1 MNLWKVGSLVLVT
14 AVLLAA
20 CGGEDSSMQMPG
32 PAPSL
37 IYSYPA
43 EGQSQVSPRAS
54 LVLRFSQPVDQPELA
69 LEVGDE
75 RVEHKLTPVDGGQ
88 SWVIRPAAALQPATT
103 YSVRLQRP
111 VRAGDTVIEQLGRDG
126 NLEFQTRGSFSGI
139 RSLSGTSTEFEVED
153 MVPDGEHY
161 PLVDFS
167 TLRLSFSQPIHPAGA
182 VYGESVSLEDSA
194 GNLVP
199 ARVLSG
205 KRHLVIDPT
214 AGKDGSESDLIPGE
228 TYRLV
233 VRDLPNAY
241 GDQLANYETTL
252 IPQDSGP
259 GETLYQAAVTN
270 SDARDLRS
278 VLNGEPINGIALSSV
293 LLGDTPTSYQTGEM
307 WAELAYAPDY
317 PEMTPL
323 QIPAGTLLSSTSLDV
338 NVGGV
343 VPLMTNSG
351 VQTTGAIRVTTI
363 SDAVGYLYRNPYSD
377 ADDAPRHIRLF
388 MDVAMSTEEAQPNA
402 ALSQNILGLELVGT
416 AIIRNGTLEI
426 DALSMVEPRLLG
438 LENAVASLAFRI
450 EADTLDRA
458 QQNAPDPFVD
468 TRGPELLSWMPDEV
482 GTGLDNAHRP
492 GDPISLFFDEP
503 VSQDSLADGLRVFA
517 DGNPVEALDLSVD
530 GTSVSVMPAGGLV
543 HGTHYQIRL
552 TSDLTDLAGNGAV
565 PEELSFE
572 LPVQADPSA
581 SSPLA
586 VAVYPGFPCVTKGL
600 DLLNDQHGRCV
611 GAIDG
616 NGIDYNLDDESMPV
630 VLLPANRPI
639 AVTFSQSMDPA
650 SIRLNETFT
659 VEKVT
664 DPADGTGDNVE
675 VARDPVAG
683 RLEMTARKLWFYPEQ
698 PWEQGARYRY
708 TLSSA
713 VSESPDCNTAI
724 CSVAGQA
731 LETDALAGLSQPGG
745 PDMTIYFR
753 GGAKTDTVLLPLRN
767 LPVRD
772 VNADGVIQ
780 CGIVDETDSEGV
792 VIRKVYERDCTEAPD
807 VTLDDAGRP
816 LAPPQATRV
825 VSRNREEARVGCNR
839 DRKDIYSP
847 WIETECPELQFIYMT
862 GALNTEVVGPV
873 EPDDPSAG
881 VRVLL
886 HPTLLTTTSLTVN
899 AKVGTDLTWA
909 ETPTG
914 PQVIRMRYAE
924 DEVGNRTRLI
934 PGVIRTGEDG
944 FPVFETDVK
953 TYLDAPDLATPLD
966 LPHNLHSVPLDLDL
980 AGEVRFLDD
989 GRQVIEQ
996 YNQVAQTLAV
1006 DVGGIVAFDLEIPAN
1021 GLHLSYLSS
1030 PVKSMI
1036 GVNSGR

>member
-1 MNLWKVGSLVLVT
+1 MSLWRVGALMLVP
-14 AVLLAA
+14 VLLAA
-20 CGGEDSSMQMPG
+20 CGGEDSSMQTPG

-43 EGQSQVSPRAS
+43 DGQRDVSPRAD

-69 LEVGDE
+69 LKAGDE
-75 RVEHKLTPVDGGQ
+75 RIDHELTPVDGGQ
-88 SWVIRPAAALQPATT
+88 SWVIHPVADLKPAAT
-103 YSVRLQRP
+103 YSVSLQRP
-111 VRAGDTVIEQLGRDG
+111 VRAGETVIEQLGSEG
-126 NLEFQTRGSFSGI
+126 SLEFQTRGSFSGVP
-139 RSLSGTSTEFEVED
+139 SLSGTAADFGVEGRI
-153 MVPDGEHY
+153 PDGERY

-167 TLRLSFSQPIHPAGA
+167 TLRLTFSQPVHPAGV
-182 VYGESVSLEDSA
+182 VYGESVRLEDSA

-205 KRHLVIDPT
+205 ERHLVIDPVAET
-214 AGKDGSESDLIPGE
+214 DAAEFDLNPGE

-233 VRDLPNAY
+233 VRDLPNTY

-252 IPQDSGP
+252 TPQDSGP
-259 GETLYQAAVTN
+259 GEILYQAAVAN
-270 SDARDLRS
+270 SDAEDLRS
-278 VLNGEPINGIALSSV
+278 VLNGERINGIALSSV

-323 QIPAGTLLSSTSLDV
+323 KIPAGTLLSSTSLDV

-351 VQTTGAIRVTTI
+351 VQKTGTIRVTTI
-363 SDAVGYLYRNPYSD
+363 TDAVGYLYRNPYSD

-438 LENAVASLAFRI
+438 LEHAVASLAFRI

-458 QQNAPDPFVD
+458 QQNAPDPLVD
-468 TRGPELLSWMPDEV
+468 TQGPELLSWMPDET
-482 GTGLDNAHRP
+482 GTGLHNAHRP
-492 GDPISLFFDEP
+492 GDPITLFFDEP
-503 VSQDSLADGLRVFA
+503 VSRGSLAEGLRVLADGK
-517 DGNPVEALDLSVD
+517 PVEALDVSVD
-530 GTSVSVMPAGGLV
+530 GTSVSVMPAGGLA

-552 TSDLTDLAGNGAV
+552 TSDLTDMAGNGAV

-581 SSPLA
+581 ASPLA
-586 VAVYPGFPCVTKGL
+586 VAVYPGFPCVTKAL
-600 DLLNDQHGRCV
+600 DLLNDQHGRCI
-611 GAIDG
+611 GAFDG
-616 NGIDYNLDDESMPV
+616 NGVDYNQDDESMPV
-630 VLLPANRPI
+630 VSFPANRPI
-639 AVTFSQSMDPA
+639 AVTFSQSMDTA
-650 SIRLNETFT
+650 SIRLNQTFT

-664 DPADGTGDNVE
+664 SLGDGTGGNVE
-675 VARDPVAG
+675 VAPEPVAG
-683 RLEMTARKLWFYPEQ
+683 RLEMTSRKLWFYPEQ
-698 PWEQGARYRY
+698 PWEQGAWYRY
-708 TLSSA
+708 TLSSEA
-713 VSESPDCNTAI
+713 SESPDCNTAI

-753 GGAKTDTVLLPLRN
+753 GGATSDTVLLPLRN

-772 VNADGVIQ
+772 VNSDGVIQ
-780 CGIVDETDSEGV
+780 CGIVDETDSDGI

-807 VTLDDAGRP
+807 VTLDDAGQP

-839 DRKDIYSP
+839 DRKDIGSP

-873 EPDDPSAG
+873 DPDDPAAG
-881 VRVLL
+881 VRILL
-886 HPTLLTTTSLTVN
+886 HPTLLTTTSLTVH

-914 PQVIRMRYAE
+914 PQIIRMRYAE
-924 DEVGNRTRLI
+924 DEQGKRTRLI
-934 PGVIRTGEDG
+934 PGVIRTGADG

-953 TYLDAPDLATPLD
+953 IYLDAPDLATPLD

-980 AGEVRFLDD
+980 AGEVCFLDD

-1021 GLHLSYLSS
+1021 GLRLSYLSS
-1030 PVKSMI
+1030 PVKPMI
-1036 GVNSGR
+1036 GVNSAR